1 MAGFFPSVLGSFNTA
16 RGKQFMG
23 ALDTIFNGKPAGR
36 KGDMVTPHPSGK
48 KRKHPPNPI
57 VLNCSHSVIINGR
70 PAAYLGN
77 HDICKHKMIPVKAQ
91 VIIGP

>member
-1 MAGFFPSVLGSFNTA
+1 MPGFFPSVVGSFNTG
-16 RGKQFMG
+16 RGKQFVG
-23 ALDTIFNGKPAGR
+23 ALDVIFNGRPAGR
-36 KGDMVTPHPSGK
+36 KGDLVTAHPSGK
-48 KRKHPPNPI
+48 KKKHPPNAI